1 MVEVSL
7 KELLEAGCHFGHQA
21 RRWNPKMRQYLYM
34 ARGSVHIFDLV
45 KTRDGLVEAMKF
57 LEEVAKKGGKIV
69 YVGTKRQASGIVK
82 EWAQRVGVSY
92 VTVRWLGGLLTNYH
106 QVSKSIKKLIDL
118 KQKRSI
124 GKFEKY
130 TKKEQLL
137 IDREIAKLEK
147 FLGGLV
153 DLDGTPDAMF
163 IVDTHRE
170 DAALREANRMGVKV
184 VGLVDSNGNPDLVDY
199 VIPANDD
206 AVNSVQLIV
215 KFVSEAI
222 ESGKAKLK
230 AQSLK
235 VKSEE
240 KKK

>member
-215 KFVSEAI
+215 KFVSGAI

-230 AQSLK
+230 AQSSK
-235 VKSEE
+235 VKGETG
-240 KKK
+240 K